1 MSAVR
6 RTMTWCVQATA
17 PATGPLP
24 PAPAQLRG
32 KRLCVRMITVW
43 RVWTQGHLEHRT
55 CALCRLLPLAIAQG
69 PHITAV
75 VVSTRSV
82 PATAIQMVNATAILV
97 SALALRATSAKTV
110 QVSNA

>member
-1 MSAVR
+1 MAWS
-6 RTMTWCVQATA
+6 VQATA

-32 KRLCVRMITVW
+32 KGLCVRMITVW
-43 RVWTQGHLEHRT
+43 RAWTQGHLEHL
-55 CALCRLLPLAIAQG
+55 CALCRLLPRVIAIRLT
-69 PHITAV
+69 ITAV

-82 PATAIQMVNATAILV
+82 PATAIQMVNVTATPA
-97 SALALRATSAKTV
+97 SALASKATSAKTA